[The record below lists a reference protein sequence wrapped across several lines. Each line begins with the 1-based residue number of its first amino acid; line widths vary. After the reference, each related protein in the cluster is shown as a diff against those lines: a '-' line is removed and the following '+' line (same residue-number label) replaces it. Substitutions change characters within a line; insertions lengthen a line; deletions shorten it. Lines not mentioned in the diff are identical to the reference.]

1 MEVKRAGVAVLL
13 TCVLAACG
21 QKGPLYLPD
30 RGGEIVT
37 RPAKEPPEP
46 STGPNSPQ
54 TVDTP
59 PAGDT
64 PAPEVTAAPPAD
76 APRDKDKNQ
85 KGAANPPH

>member
-1 MEVKRAGVAVLL
+1 VEMKRAGVAVLL

-30 RGGEIVT
+30 RTGEIVT
-37 RPAKEPPEP
+37 RPAKLPPEP
-46 STGPNSPQ
+46 STGPSSPQ

-59 PAGDT
+59 AAGDT
-64 PAPEVTAAPPAD
+64 PAPEVTTSPPAD
-76 APRDKDKNQ
+76 APPDKDKNQ